1 MPPDLPERLSR
12 PVSSIVSE
20 DCCGSISAGSSRQ
33 LLAVFTCRDRQKS
46 TRSCRPILL
55 KKSERID
62 SAYTEIEKRPI
73 YALQAFLAG
82 QADCSESLQPY
93 HLCLS
98 R

>member
-1 MPPDLPERLSR
+1 MADFFNRIGQRRTFTIGNSWP
-12 PVSSIVSE
+12 IVVRRE
-20 DCCGSISAGSSRQ
+20 G
-33 LLAVFTCRDRQKS
+33 LHP

-62 SAYTEIEKRPI
+62 SAYTELEKRPI
-73 YALQAFLAG
+73 YALQALLAG
-82 QADCSESLQPY
+82 QADCGESLQPY